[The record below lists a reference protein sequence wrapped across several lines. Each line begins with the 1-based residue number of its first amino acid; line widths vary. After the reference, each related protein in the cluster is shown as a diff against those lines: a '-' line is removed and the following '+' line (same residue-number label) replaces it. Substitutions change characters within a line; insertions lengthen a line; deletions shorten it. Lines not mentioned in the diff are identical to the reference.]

1 MSIKKKYKFYIAAAL
16 AVFII
21 AVLGIAY
28 LSITLKSDLSS
39 IKSVTSPAVHPL
51 PTTLLYSVVS
61 QQALFYSSGSSIAPY
76 VGIGYTQTNLSRIYL
91 NASLYSRPPPRNFY
105 VLEVQNECI
114 NCGNVYTFVQDLE
127 ASLSSY
133 GLINSTN
140 FGNVSIGSVLSIQG
154 NSILIVPS
162 GLIPSQLLQDIP
174 GSNLSVIQALLNKGT
189 SIIYVG
195 KNFSNSLIAGS
206 IETPSSNLPSYLL
219 TSPISTSAKSGYYF
233 DSPTFSFDNGAMYG
247 PISYENVS
255 NGSIVAFSN
264 YPDSWKNVSSEA
276 SDVARAS
283 SSLFW
288 MPKFAYG
295 FSNASIPT
303 NRSSGSIGMVMDNYT
318 YPYSGE
324 SSISRLDSG
333 YGRVVA
339 YNNYNY
345 TKSPGSIYVYQYF
358 RPDYSINGTVSVP
371 TSMAPGYTTEGEF
384 TIFTHSSAP
393 IPLEPHLEVYTLN
406 MSKVESITLPFSSQS
421 GNFTFYK
428 HVTFSLPP
436 GGYVLSLESFSN
448 AVYASGLFYIPPVS
462 ISVVSANFS
471 TGEYKLRLYSAGVPL
486 NGIPYTIRVNS
497 LYPQNG
503 TITNGTLYYTL
514 PKGAPE
520 IYGNLGFNIS
530 MLSSNF
536 HYVVVNKPI
545 SITISSK
552 YVVLAIVA
560 VMVLVLVTV
569 VKAPD
574 RDEFYIDVPG
584 LQKTEKTPIK
594 LNPTDVIS
602 SFDKLNL
609 KYKWRYMPLSREE
622 VRSAIASSIRY
633 GSLPVSL
640 TFNNVNIL
648 IDQLSNAKM
657 IESADDLYAPKQ
669 WMEKSGHD
677 IEYLATFKKLRVYLV
692 THGYL
697 FTDLDASDSADMV
710 ITMHGER
717 GRVVIY
723 SKTSKFTSIQPV
735 TGSKTF
741 IAFLNA
747 EKLEEFRDKLSRL
760 YTPEADKLRMYID
773 SGMIIP
779 ISADNP
785 SEIVL

>member
-1 MSIKKKYKFYIAAAL
+1 MSIKKKYKVYIAAAL
-16 AVFII
+16 IVLAI

-28 LSITLKSDLSS
+28 LSITLKSDLGSLTTTAS
-39 IKSVTSPAVHPL
+39 HAPPPL

-61 QQALFYSSGSSIAPY
+61 QQALFYSSGSSVAPY
-76 VGIGYTQTNLSRIYL
+76 VGISYTQTNLSRIYI
-91 NASLYSRPPPRNFY
+91 NASLYARPPPRSFY
-105 VLEVQNECI
+105 VLAVQNECI
-114 NCGNVYTFVQDLE
+114 NCGNVYTFVQNLG
-127 ASLSSY
+127 AALSSY

-140 FGNVSIGSVLSIQG
+140 FNNISIGSVLSIPG
-154 NSILIVPS
+154 NSILVVPS
-162 GLIPSQLLQDIP
+162 GLIPSQLLQNIP
-174 GSNLSVIQALLNKGT
+174 GSNLSVIQALLNRGT
-189 SIIYVG
+189 SIIYIG

-206 IETPSSNLPSYLL
+206 IETPSSNLPTYLL
-219 TSPISTSAKSGYYF
+219 TTPISTSPKSGYYF

-264 YPDSWKNVSSEA
+264 YPNSWKNVSSEA

-288 MPKFAYG
+288 LPRFAYG
-295 FSNASIPT
+295 FSNSSIPL
-303 NRSSGSIGMVMDNYT
+303 NQSSGSLGITMSNST

-324 SSISRLDSG
+324 QSIANLNSG

-345 TKSPGSIYVYQYF
+345 TKLPGSIYVYQYF
-358 RPDYSINGTVSVP
+358 RPSYSINGSVSMP
-371 TSMAPGYTTEGEF
+371 ISLAPGYSTEGEF

-428 HVTFSLPP
+428 HVTFDLPP
-436 GGYVLSLESFSN
+436 GGYILSLESFSN

-471 TGEYKLRLYSAGVPL
+471 TGEYKLRLYSAGEPL
-486 NGIPYTIRVNS
+486 SGIPYTIRVNS

-503 TITNGTLYYTL
+503 TITNGTIYYTL
-514 PKGAPE
+514 PKGSPE
-520 IYGNLGFNIS
+520 IYGNLNFNIS
-530 MLSSNF
+530 MLSSSF
-536 HYVVVNKPI
+536 HYVAVNKPI

-552 YVVLAIVA
+552 YIVLAIVA
-560 VMVLVLVTV
+560 VIVLVLVTV

-584 LQKTEKTPIK
+584 LQKTEKQPIK
-594 LNPTDVIS
+594 LNPAEVIS

-609 KYKWRYMPLSREE
+609 KYKWRYMPLSRDE
-622 VRSAIASSIRY
+622 VRSAISSSIRY

-648 IDQLSNAKM
+648 IDQLSNAKL

-697 FTDLDASDSADMV
+697 FTDLDASDGADMV
-710 ITMHGER
+710 VTMHGER
-717 GRVVIY
+717 GRIVIY
-723 SKTSKFTSIQPV
+723 SQTSKFASIQPV
-735 TGSKTF
+735 AGSKTF

-747 EKLEEFRDKLSRL
+747 ERLESFRDKLSRL
-760 YTPEADKLRMYID
+760 YTPEAEKLRMYVD
-773 SGMIIP
+773 SGMIIL